1 MIKAEEIFRRAEEYQ
16 RESLLNPVP
25 DFWQSLYAVLDE
37 IVYYGGADI
46 EYNGKV
52 YRVRIDLDAIKLLLD
67 IYRDE
72 ICKEIENCFYSE

>member
-1 MIKAEEIFRRAEEYQ
+1 MLKAEELFRRAEEYQ
-16 RESLLNPVP
+16 RESILNP

-46 EYNGKV
+46 EYNGSV
-52 YRVRIDLDAIKLLLD
+52 YRVKTDFDAIKLLLD

-72 ICKEIENCFYSE
+72 ICREERISEAKGL

>member
-1 MIKAEEIFRRAEEYQ
+1 MLKAEELFERAKAYQ
-16 RESLLNPVP
+16 KESLLNP

-52 YRVRIDLDAIKLLLD
+52 YRVRTDTDAIKLLLD
-67 IYRDE
+67 IYRGE
-72 ICKEIENCFYSE
+72 VCKGEGSGATRS

>member
-1 MIKAEEIFRRAEEYQ
+1 MLNKEDLFERAKTYQ
-16 RESLLNPVP
+16 EESLLNP

-46 EYNGKV
+46 EYNGRV
-52 YRVRIDLDAIKLLLD
+52 YMVRTDFDAIKLLLG

-72 ICKEIENCFYSE
+72 ICKKEESSEAKSL